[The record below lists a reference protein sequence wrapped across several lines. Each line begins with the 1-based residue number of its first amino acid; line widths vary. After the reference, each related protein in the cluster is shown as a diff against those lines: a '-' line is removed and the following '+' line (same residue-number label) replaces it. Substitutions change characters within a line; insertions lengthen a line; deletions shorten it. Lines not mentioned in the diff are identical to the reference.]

1 MIHTS
6 INLFRSLQIT
16 PDSMPPP
23 PRTPSPIFCDT
34 STPLQ
39 DTDQPDLR
47 KLVYSMSRHR
57 YSTLLELS
65 QGDKQTNIQ
74 QL

>member
-1 MIHTS
+1 MIDTS

-39 DTDQPDLR
+39 DTDQSDPR
-47 KLVYSMSRHR
+47 KLVYMS
-57 YSTLLELS
+57 LLQNEIFYFSDL
-65 QGDKQTNIQ
+65 N
-74 QL
+74 